1 MHALNNHLKS
11 CPEHSVQLYVFNL
24 SVSELITMTVNTSPC
39 FHCGQPVKT
48 LDQFGLKID
57 GEHRQMCCKGCEAVA
72 EAIIN
77 GGMGDYY
84 KHRTEHA
91 ESIANTLPDFIQ
103 QLRTYDLPEI
113 QKSFVQ
119 QKEGAIREATLIL
132 EGINCAACI
141 WLNEQCISGLKG
153 VLSISINYSTRRARL
168 RWDNEQIQLSDVL
181 NAIHDIGYK
190 AYPYDAE
197 QQQELLE
204 KEQKLHIR
212 RLGLA
217 AMLGMQV
224 MILTV
229 ALYVGEWRGI
239 DEGMR
244 RFFTWL
250 GLGLT
255 LPVLLYSARPFF
267 ESAWRDLKQH
277 RAGMDVP
284 VSLGMFGAFAVSTI
298 NTISGEGPVY
308 YESVCMFVLFLLTAR
323 YFEFIARKRA
333 LETSETLTYSQPTVA
348 TLITTID
355 GENSQETVPAMQLV
369 ADDLI
374 LVRPGEV
381 IPADGIILEGN
392 SSVDE
397 SILTGESRPIRKI
410 VGGELI
416 GGSVN
421 IESSLTVKV
430 SHAAGNSL
438 LSHLGQLVDQAQS
451 EKPKLVLIADRIASH
466 FVIVVLII
474 TSAVG
479 FWWWQS
485 GSENWISITLSLLV
499 VTCPCAFSLATP
511 TAVTAAMGKF
521 LSTGLLVTSSTALEA
536 LAGTNH
542 FVFDKTGTLTKGKM
556 EIREIGLLGSTPQEE
571 VLIIATA
578 LESFSEH
585 PIARAFA
592 ISEEKSPAKATQVTN
607 HTGAGVEGQINGER
621 YYIGSPRFIKD
632 KCGQSKELST
642 SSGTPV
648 VLASEKELLA
658 LFWLDDQLKDEAKP
672 LINSLQAAGCKV
684 TLLSGDHNETVREI
698 AISLGIDDYYGEM
711 KPEDKLKKLRQFQ
724 QQGETVTM
732 VGDGVN
738 DAPVLA
744 AANVSIAMTEGARLA
759 QSSADLIM
767 LSDHLMPIA
776 EAKNLSQK
784 LLSVIRQN
792 LFWAIGYN
800 LIALPA
806 AALGFV
812 PPWLAA
818 LGMSASSLVVVANS
832 LRLSKKG

>member
-1 MHALNNHLKS
+1 
-11 CPEHSVQLYVFNL
+11 
-24 SVSELITMTVNTSPC
+24 MTDTPSHC
-39 FHCGQPVKT
+39 FHCGLPVENPNLYG
-48 LDQFGLKID
+48 LDID

-84 KHRTEHA
+84 KHRTENP
-91 ESIANTLPDFIQ
+91 ESIANELPDFIQ
-103 QLRTYDLPEI
+103 QLKTYDLPEI
-113 QKSFVQ
+113 QENFVQ
-119 QKEGAIREATLIL
+119 QQEGTTREATLIL
-132 EGINCAACI
+132 EGINCAACV
-141 WLNEQCISGLKG
+141 WLNEQYISALNG
-153 VLSISINYSTRRARL
+153 VISININYSTRRARL
-168 RWDNEQIQLSDVL
+168 RWDNERIQLSDIL
-181 NAIHDIGYK
+181 TAIHDIGYK

-239 DEGMR
+239 DEEMR

-255 LPVLLYSARPFF
+255 LPILLYSARPFF
-267 ESAWRDLKQH
+267 ESAWRDLKQR

-284 VSLGMFGAFAVSTI
+284 VSLGMLGAFSVSAI
-298 NTISGEGPVY
+298 NTASGTGPVY

-323 YFEFIARKRA
+323 YFEFVARKRA
-333 LETSETLTYSQPTVA
+333 LETSEALTYSQPAIA
-348 TLITTID
+348 TRITQTD
-355 GENSQETVPAMQLV
+355 EENSQETVPAMKLSIG
-369 ADDLI
+369 DLI
-374 LVRPGEV
+374 LIRPGESV
-381 IPADGIILEGN
+381 PADSIITEGN

-397 SILTGESRPIRKI
+397 SILSGESRPIRKLP
-410 VGGELI
+410 GDELI
-416 GGSVN
+416 GGSLN
-421 IESSLTVKV
+421 IESSLTAKV
-430 SHAAGNSL
+430 THAAENSL
-438 LSHLGQLVDQAQS
+438 LSQLGQLVDRAQS
-451 EKPKLVLIADRIASH
+451 EKPKLVQIADRIASH
-466 FVIVVLII
+466 FVLVVLII
-474 TSAVG
+474 TTIVG

-485 GSENWISITLSLLV
+485 GSENWIAITLSLLV

-521 LSTGLLVTSSTALEA
+521 LSTGLLVTSSSALET
-536 LAGTNH
+536 LADTNH
-542 FVFDKTGTLTKGKM
+542 FIFDKTGTLTKGKM
-556 EIREIGLLGSTPQEE
+556 EIKEVDVSGS
-571 VLIIATA
+571 LIQSEALAIAAA
-578 LESFSEH
+578 LESYSEH
-585 PIARAFA
+585 PIARAFLVS
-592 ISEEKSPAKATQVTN
+592 IIHKSRKASQVIN
-607 HTGAGVEGQINGER
+607 HTGAGIEGIVDGEC
-621 YYIGSPRFIKD
+621 YFIGSPRFIQG
-632 KCGQSKELST
+632 KCEQYSEPNK

-648 VLASEKELLA
+648 ILASNEEILA
-658 LFWLDDQLKDEAKP
+658 TFWLDDQLKEEAKP
-672 LINSLQAAGCKV
+672 LIDSLLAADCKV

-698 AISLGIDDYYGEM
+698 ALSLGIKEFYGEM
-711 KPEDKLKKLRQFQ
+711 KPENKLEKLRQFQ
-724 QQGETVTM
+724 QQGETVIM
-732 VGDGVN
+732 IGDGVN

-744 AANVSIAMTEGARLA
+744 AADVSIAMTEGARLA

-767 LSDHLMPIA
+767 LSSHLMPIA

-800 LIALPA
+800 LTALPA
-806 AALGFV
+806 AALGFI